1 MRSYQ
6 ELLTAISKAAAAIF
20 ADAKTEAEV
29 CELEQSIYR
38 AINEIAASR
47 ISELHSVDATI

>member
-6 ELLTAISKAAAAIF
+6 ELLTAIVEAAAAIF

-38 AINEIAASR
+38 TINEIAAAR

>member
-6 ELLTAISKAAAAIF
+6 ELLTAIAEAAVGIF

-38 AINEIAASR
+38 TINEIAAAR